1 MRRILLITILVS
13 LLLGI
18 SSGIA
23 FAQNYSFS
31 LDRETIHVYWNEDG
45 TLSLSYEMVFT
56 NDSNASPIDIVDVG
70 LPTSDYRISNISASV
85 DGVPIRDIE
94 DSPYVTWGVALG
106 LGSNAIQPGRT
117 GTVYMEAL
125 DIGGVL
131 YTDDD
136 DENYASAVFSTSWIE
151 SSLVHGK
158 TDLTVIYHL
167 PPGVGSEEP
176 RWHGSPSG
184 WQSEPDTGF
193 DDQGRVTYS
202 WRNSG
207 ANGHTQ
213 YFFGAS
219 FPKLYVPEDTI
230 AVPPSETAVNLP
242 DGEGLIGLGFFCLL
256 LGFIVGIPV
265 LTVISNRNRKMHY
278 LPPKIALE
286 GHGIKR
292 GLTAVESAI
301 LLEQPMDK
309 ILTMILFAVI
319 KKGAATVTKRDPLTI
334 EVADPLPE
342 NLRKY
347 EKDFLIGFQE
357 SSIAKRRRALQK
369 AMVNLIKSVGKKLKG
384 FSRRETT
391 DYYES
396 IVKRAWSQVEAA
408 DTPEVKSDKYNEVM
422 EWTMLDK
429 DYDDRTREVFRH
441 HPVFVPIWWN
451 RYDPGYSRG
460 VASAG
465 PSKPA
470 LSRSGSPS
478 VSLPNLP
485 GSDFAASVV
494 GGVQNFS
501 AGVVGS
507 ISDFTG
513 GVTKVTNPIP
523 KSTYRGSGR
532 SGGGSS
538 CACACA
544 CAGCACACA
553 GGGR

>member
-94 DSPYVTWGVALG
+94 DSPYVTWGVGLG

-158 TDLTVIYHL
+158 TDLTVIYHM
-167 PPGVGSEEP
+167 PPGVGPEEP

-242 DGEGLIGLGFFCLL
+242 DGEGLIGLGFFCLV
-256 LGFIVGIPV
+256 LGFIVGIPI

>member
-1 MRRILLITILVS
+1 
-13 LLLGI
+13 
-18 SSGIA
+18 
-23 FAQNYSFS
+23 
-31 LDRETIHVYWNEDG
+31 
-45 TLSLSYEMVFT
+45 
-56 NDSNASPIDIVDVG
+56 
-70 LPTSDYRISNISASV
+70 
-85 DGVPIRDIE
+85 
-94 DSPYVTWGVALG
+94 
-106 LGSNAIQPGRT
+106 
-117 GTVYMEAL
+117 MEAL

-176 RWHGSPSG
+176 QWHGSPSG

-256 LGFIVGIPV
+256 LGFIVGIPI

-396 IVKRAWSQVEAA
+396 IVKRAWAQVEAA

>member
-1 MRRILLITILVS
+1 
-13 LLLGI
+13 
-18 SSGIA
+18 
-23 FAQNYSFS
+23 
-31 LDRETIHVYWNEDG
+31 
-45 TLSLSYEMVFT
+45 
-56 NDSNASPIDIVDVG
+56 
-70 LPTSDYRISNISASV
+70 
-85 DGVPIRDIE
+85 
-94 DSPYVTWGVALG
+94 
-106 LGSNAIQPGRT
+106 
-117 GTVYMEAL
+117 
-125 DIGGVL
+125 
-131 YTDDD
+131 
-136 DENYASAVFSTSWIE
+136 
-151 SSLVHGK
+151 
-158 TDLTVIYHL
+158 
-167 PPGVGSEEP
+167 
-176 RWHGSPSG
+176 
-184 WQSEPDTGF
+184 
-193 DDQGRVTYS
+193 
-202 WRNSG
+202 
-207 ANGHTQ
+207 
-213 YFFGAS
+213 
-219 FPKLYVPEDTI
+219 
-230 AVPPSETAVNLP
+230 
-242 DGEGLIGLGFFCLL
+242 
-256 LGFIVGIPV
+256 
-265 LTVISNRNRKMHY
+265 MHY

-396 IVKRAWSQVEAA
+396 IVKRAWAQVEAA

>member
-94 DSPYVTWGVALG
+94 DSPYVTWGVGLG

-256 LGFIVGIPV
+256 LGFIVGIPI

-396 IVKRAWSQVEAA
+396 IVKRAWAQVEAA